1 MNKRTLISAL
11 LGAGLALGPICAHGQ
26 DWKTITR
33 YEKAPVK
40 EQLTERFLKYVKMDT
55 QSSSDTDQVPSTKG
69 QKQMAKQLAKEL
81 KKYGVQD
88 VKVNEYSI
96 VTGLIPSNIKKEV
109 PAIAFLAHMDTA
121 PEISGKDVKPRVIR
135 KYNGQEIVINAES
148 KLALNSYT
156 APLLTKAHGHD
167 LIVASGGTLLGADD
181 KTGLSIIMT
190 MVQYLYDHPAISHGP
205 ITIVFTPDEETGAG
219 IEKLDIASLGVDYA
233 YTVDG
238 EDLGE
243 LMTENFNAKAFTI
256 VFKGNRAVHPGA
268 AQNSAFADNLLMA
281 SDFHTLLPRQQRPE
295 TTADKR
301 GFIYVDE
308 ISNTGDTS
316 TIKGIIR
323 AFSDEEF
330 ASLTSTVQNAFNTV
344 KAMNPRA
351 TGATLEFKD
360 EYKNM
365 KNSLPPDMIAL
376 TKTAMQ
382 AEEITPKEVSARG
395 GTDGATL
402 AAAGI
407 PAPDIFAGMYNIHS
421 ELEYAD
427 VDVMEASFRTLMR
440 LVTLW
445 AQQNPPASANQAA
458 N

>member
-1 MNKRTLISAL
+1 MNKLLIPAL
-11 LGAGLALGPICAHGQ
+11 VGAALVCGPLALCAQ

-33 YEKAPVK
+33 YEKASVK
-40 EQLTERFLKYVKMDT
+40 EQLTERFLKYVKEDT
-55 QSSSDTDQVPSTKG
+55 QSNADTTQVPSTKG
-69 QKQMAKQLAKEL
+69 QKKLAKQLAKEL

-96 VTGLIPSNIKKEV
+96 VTGVIPSNIKKEV
-109 PAIAFLAHMDTA
+109 ASIAFLAHMDTA
-121 PEISGKDVKPRVIR
+121 PEISGKGVTPRVIR
-135 KYNGQEIVINAES
+135 QYDGKDIVINADK
-148 KLALNSYT
+148 KLVLNSYT

-190 MVQYLYDHPAISHGP
+190 MVQYLYDHPEISHGP

-243 LMTENFNAKAFTI
+243 LMTENFNARAFTV
-256 VFKGNRAVHPGA
+256 VFTGNRAVHPGN

-308 ISNTGDTS
+308 ITNQGDTS

-330 ASLTSTVQNAFNTV
+330 AALTSTVQNTFNTV

-351 TGATLEFKD
+351 QGASIEFKD
-360 EYKNM
+360 EYQNM
-365 KNSLPPDMIAL
+365 KNALPPAMLTL

-382 AEEITPKEVSARG
+382 AEEITPKEISARG

-407 PAPDIFAGMYNIHS
+407 PTPDIFAGMYNIHS

-440 LVTLW
+440 LITLW
-445 AQQNPPASANQAA
+445 AEQKPVASNTAQ
-458 N
+458 

>member
-1 MNKRTLISAL
+1 MNKKILPAL
-11 LGAGLALGPICAHGQ
+11 LSAGLMLGPVCAHGQ
-26 DWKTITR
+26 DWKVLTR
-33 YEKAPVK
+33 YEKAPIK
-40 EQLTERFLKYVKMDT
+40 EQLTERFLKYVKVDT
-55 QSSSDTDQVPSTKG
+55 QSNADTDQVPSTKG
-69 QKQMAKQLAKEL
+69 QKQLAKQLAKEL
-81 KKYGVQD
+81 KKYGAQD

-96 VTGLIPSNIKKEV
+96 VTGLLPSNIKKAV
-109 PAIAFLAHMDTA
+109 PSIAFLAHMDTA
-121 PEISGKDVKPRVIR
+121 PEISGKDVQPRVIS
-135 KYNGQEIVINAES
+135 KYDGKDIVINAERN
-148 KLALNSYT
+148 LVLNSYT

-181 KTGLSIIMT
+181 KTGIAIIMT
-190 MVQYLYDHPAISHGP
+190 MVQYLYDHPEISHGP
-205 ITIVFTPDEETGAG
+205 ITIIFTPDEETGAG

-238 EDLGE
+238 EDQGE
-243 LMTENFNAKAFTI
+243 LMTENFNAKAFTA
-256 VFKGNRAVHPGA
+256 VFTGNRAVHPGA

-308 ISNTGDTS
+308 ISTQGDVT
-316 TIKGIIR
+316 TVKGIIR
-323 AFSDEEF
+323 AFTDEEF
-330 ASLTSTVQNAFNTV
+330 NSLTSTVQNAFNTV
-344 KAMNPRA
+344 KAMNLRA
-351 TGATLEFKD
+351 KAATLEFKD

-365 KNSLPPDMIAL
+365 KSSLPPAMLTL

-382 AEEITPKEVSARG
+382 AEEITPKEISARG

-407 PAPDIFAGMYNIHS
+407 PTPDIFAGMYNIHS

-440 LVTLW
+440 LTSLW
-445 AQQNPPASANQAA
+445 AQQNAATPAQEEH
-458 N
+458 

>member
-1 MNKRTLISAL
+1 MNKLLIPAL
-11 LGAGLALGPICAHGQ
+11 VGAALVCGPLALYAQ

-40 EQLTERFLKYVKMDT
+40 EQLTERFLKYVKEDT
-55 QSSSDTDQVPSTKG
+55 QSNADTTQVPSTKG
-69 QKQMAKQLAKEL
+69 QKKLAKQLAKEL

-96 VTGLIPSNIKKEV
+96 VTGVIPSNIKKEV
-109 PAIAFLAHMDTA
+109 ASIAFLAHMDTA
-121 PEISGKDVKPRVIR
+121 PEISGKGVTPRVIR
-135 KYNGQEIVINAES
+135 QYDGKDIVINADK
-148 KLALNSYT
+148 KLVLNSYT

-190 MVQYLYDHPAISHGP
+190 MVQYLYDHPEISHGP

-243 LMTENFNAKAFTI
+243 LMTENFNARAFTV
-256 VFKGNRAVHPGA
+256 VFTGNRAVHPGN

-308 ISNTGDTS
+308 ITNQGDTS

-330 ASLTSTVQNAFNTV
+330 AALTSTVQNTFNTV

-351 TGATLEFKD
+351 QGASIEFKD
-360 EYKNM
+360 EYQNM
-365 KNSLPPDMIAL
+365 KNALPPAMLTL

-382 AEEITPKEVSARG
+382 AEEITPKEISARG

-407 PAPDIFAGMYNIHS
+407 PTPDIFAGMYNIHS

-440 LVTLW
+440 LITLW
-445 AQQNPPASANQAA
+445 AEQKPVASNTAQ
-458 N
+458 

>member
-1 MNKRTLISAL
+1 MNKKIIFPLVGAALVWGSLSAY
-11 LGAGLALGPICAHGQ
+11 AQ
-26 DWKTITR
+26 DWKVLTR

-40 EQLTERFLKYVKMDT
+40 EQLTQRFLKYVQVDT
-55 QSSSDTDQVPSTKG
+55 QSKADTDQVPSTKG
-69 QKQMAKQLAKEL
+69 QKQLAKQLAKEL
-81 KKYGVQD
+81 KKYGAQD
-88 VKVNEYSI
+88 VKVNEYAI
-96 VTGLIPSNIKKEV
+96 VTGVLPSNIKKDV
-109 PAIAFLAHMDTA
+109 PSIAFLAHMDTA
-121 PEISGKDVKPRVIR
+121 PEISGKDVKPRVISR
-135 KYNGQEIVINAES
+135 YDGKDIVIDAKRN
-148 KLALNSYT
+148 LALNSYT

-181 KTGLSIIMT
+181 KTGLAIIMT
-190 MVQYLYDHPAISHGP
+190 LVQYLYDHPEISHGP
-205 ITIVFTPDEETGAG
+205 ITLIFTPDEETGAG
-219 IEKLDIASLGVDYA
+219 IEKLDTASLDIDYA

-243 LMTENFNAKAFTI
+243 LMTENFNARAFTI
-256 VFKGNRAVHPGA
+256 TFTGNRAVHPGN

-295 TTADKR
+295 TTADQR

-308 ISNTGDTS
+308 ISNQGDVS

-330 ASLTSTVQNAFNTV
+330 ASLTATVQNTFNTV

-351 TGATLEFKD
+351 KGATIEFKD

-365 KNSLPPDMIAL
+365 KNSLPPAMLTL
-376 TKTAMQ
+376 TKAAMQ

-407 PAPDIFAGMYNIHS
+407 PAPDIFSGMYNIHS

-440 LVTLW
+440 LATLW
-445 AQQNPPASANQAA
+445 AQQTPANEASSAQ
-458 N
+458 